1 MPVRNL
7 ACQVSSRGDQFE
19 GSQYL
24 ELTEVTSLEDL
35 HNKLKTAL
43 SINLHESITVEAW
56 DVDFDEWCQL
66 HDVDVCPEKPNLRIS
81 RGIKIDPDAPHERR
95 RFSKRDR
102 SLSAR
107 EALPSPSYTKR
118 FAPDSAD
125 QPQHHPQPK
134 TVVYNGLM
142 FVAGMPKRHTGQAQ
156 KNNKARPRRWT
167 PEEDKRL
174 LEAVGKQGARN
185 WKGIA
190 AYVQNRNHTQVGS
203 YAHFMCGSTAH
214 ANIDTLLTLSPCQ
227 LQHHQPSAFS
237 GTPRYSNQVWLRAT
251 GLMTRTRL

>member
-156 KNNKARPRRWT
+156 KVSPSPHTGTMDVTKTASLDFVFVFVHPHIRRTTRPG
-167 PEEDKRL
+167 P
-174 LEAVGKQGARN
+174 VGGPPRK
-185 WKGIA
+185 
-190 AYVQNRNHTQVGS
+190 T
-203 YAHFMCGSTAH
+203 
-214 ANIDTLLTLSPCQ
+214 
-227 LQHHQPSAFS
+227 SAFS
-237 GTPRYSNQVWLRAT
+237 RQWASRGLGIGRALLPTCRTGTTLR
-251 GLMTRTRL
+251 